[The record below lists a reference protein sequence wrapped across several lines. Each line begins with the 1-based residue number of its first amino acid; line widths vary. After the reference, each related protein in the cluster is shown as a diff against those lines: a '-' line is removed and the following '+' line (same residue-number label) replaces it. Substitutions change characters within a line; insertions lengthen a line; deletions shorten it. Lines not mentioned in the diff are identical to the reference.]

1 MKKMPGHTIILH
13 RCIKNENHMMYGS
26 WEMECARHNFLSF
39 WAILYTFTLLTIQE
53 ITILKKMKKTLE
65 DIKLKLCTTNDD
77 HMIYGSWDVES
88 NIHNFLLFWA
98 IFCPFMPLTTRK
110 IKILKKNKKTLY
122 FTISHLCTTNEN
134 HMMYVSW
141 DMESNRHDFLSIWTI
156 ICLFTP

>member
-1 MKKMPGHTIILH
+1 MPGHTIILH

-39 WAILYTFTLLTIQE
+39 WAILYSFTLLTIQE

-98 IFCPFMPLTTRK
+98 IFCPFTPLTTRK

-122 FTISHLCTTNEN
+122 FIISHLCTTNEN
-134 HMMYVSW
+134 RMMYVSW

>member
-98 IFCPFMPLTTRK
+98 IFCPFTPLTTRK

-122 FTISHLCTTNEN
+122 FIISHLCTTNEN